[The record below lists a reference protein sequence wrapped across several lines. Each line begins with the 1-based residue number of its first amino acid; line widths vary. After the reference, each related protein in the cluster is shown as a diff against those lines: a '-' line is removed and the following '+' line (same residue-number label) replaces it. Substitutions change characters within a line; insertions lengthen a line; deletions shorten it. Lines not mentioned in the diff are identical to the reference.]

1 MDKPKN
7 MKELKDR
14 LRPFVNMDNEVM
26 ISKEA
31 KVLHVGKMIRSHV
44 SILEA
49 NPKNR
54 VYMPYWDRL
63 IILLSILES
72 GWE

>member
-14 LRPFVNMDNEVM
+14 LRPFLKYDNQVS
-26 ISKEA
+26 IAPEA
-31 KVLHVGKMIRSHV
+31 TVTNVGKMIRSHV

-49 NPKNR
+49 NPGNR
-54 VYMPYWDRL
+54 VYLPNWDRL
-63 IILLSILES
+63 IVLLAMLEA